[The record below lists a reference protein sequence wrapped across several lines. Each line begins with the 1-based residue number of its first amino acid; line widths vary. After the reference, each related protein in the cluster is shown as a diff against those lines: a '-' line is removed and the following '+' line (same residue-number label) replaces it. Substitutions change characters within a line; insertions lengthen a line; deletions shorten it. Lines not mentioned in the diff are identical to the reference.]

1 MPQLWYSCLEEIKKE
16 LPGQVFQT
24 WFQAIKF
31 FSLKKDVLTLA
42 VPNKFFQEMLFN
54 NYLDI
59 IESCS
64 AKAFG
69 TSLKI
74 HFCIPNSMDEVL
86 EEKNVTQQKPIN
98 VQKTEK
104 IVDSVTGLNPRYRF
118 DNFIAGRSNE
128 FAFAAAKSVAEKPA
142 KSYNPL
148 FLYGGVGL
156 GKTHLMH
163 SIGNWLHQKDQT
175 LKISYLPS
183 NVFLVDMINSLQHQK
198 MAFFRKKYRNLDIL
212 LIDDIQFIAGKE
224 RTEEEFFHT
233 FNTLYESN
241 KQIIISSDTYPKKI
255 PNLEERL
262 KSRFECGLIAD
273 IQPPDFETK
282 VAILK
287 KKADEF
293 GIIVS
298 DKVCELMSLNIN
310 SNIRELEG
318 ALLRLGAFSSLTGH
332 EIDEQMVEQTLKDLY
347 FSKTV
352 TIPDIQKSVCEHF
365 NISLSDLK
373 SKSRHRNIVLPRHI
387 FTYLA
392 RCHTNTSLPEI
403 GKFLGGRDHSTIIHS
418 CKKIENELKEN
429 EEISLAVKQ
438 IKSKFL

>member
-16 LPGQVFQT
+16 LPGQVFLT

-31 FSLKKDVLTLA
+31 FSLKKDVLTIA

-64 AKAFG
+64 GKAFG
-69 TSLKI
+69 KPLKI
-74 HFCIPNSMDEVL
+74 HFCIPNSMEEVS
-86 EEKNVTQQKPIN
+86 EEENVIQQKPIN

-104 IVDSVTGLNPRYRF
+104 IVDSVTGLNPRYKF

-163 SIGNWLHQKDQT
+163 SIGNFLHQKDPA

-293 GIIVS
+293 GIVVS
-298 DKVCELMSLNIN
+298 DKVCEAMALNIN

-318 ALLRLGAFSSLTGH
+318 ALLRLGAFSSLTSQ

-352 TIPDIQKSVCEHF
+352 TIQDIQKSVCEHF

-373 SKSRHRNIVLPRHI
+373 SKSRHRNIVLPRQI

-392 RCHTNTSLPEI
+392 RHHTNTSLPEI

-418 CKKIENELKEN
+418 CKKIESELKEN

-438 IKSKFL
+438 VKSKFL